1 MTTRDH
7 TKGPSQRQLQVGEEL
22 RHAAVQILQR
32 GGFDH
37 PLLMDGSRITI
48 SEVSV
53 SPDLKNATFYV
64 MTLGGIDLRDTMQ
77 ALHAFARMIRHELS
91 KRVRLRYMPQIRFEE
106 DRTFAH
112 ADHIDR
118 LIRSANIPQ
127 DE

>member
-37 PLLMDGSRITI
+37 PLLMEGSRITV

-64 MTLGGIDLRDTMQ
+64 MTLGGIGLQETIE
-77 ALHAFARMIRHELS
+77 ALHTTTAMIRHELS

>member
-77 ALHAFARMIRHELS
+77 ALHAFAPMIRHELS
-91 KRVRLRYMPQIRFEE
+91 NGCACVICRKFVLKRIAPSPMP
-106 DRTFAH
+106 TT
-112 ADHIDR
+112 
-118 LIRSANIPQ
+118 LIG
-127 DE
+127 